1 MIYDMVV
8 ADAPDTLNMDH
19 PVGESTLRQ
28 PALAKVNRQ
37 LCSEVLP
44 IWYKERF
51 FGICVYPKRHSEA
64 DQVWQDFVDRFK
76 AHTDGAD
83 GSHYLSRIKR
93 IQLELWHP
101 ALDPGF
107 LPDPDTIPGLIHTE
121 TSHRTY
127 LQTGLL
133 SYDMCNGVYIRL
145 GDVNWPGSKW
155 SLAGHRVGDKDTNW
169 ADRTAVRAL
178 LEAGIVEERG
188 DRYPDRLERF
198 WRTFPFDRLV
208 DLVMLVGEECKEAAC
223 SVHIKT
229 SFAPLSV
236 TFRPESPPPEID
248 DDWAGAIAPDDA

>member
-8 ADAPDTLNMDH
+8 TDAPDTLNMDH

-37 LCSEVLP
+37 LRSEVLP

-64 DQVWQDFVDRFK
+64 DQVWQDFIDRFK

-83 GSHYLSRIKR
+83 GSHYLSRVKR
-93 IQLELWHP
+93 LQVELWHP
-101 ALDPGF
+101 AFDPGF
-107 LPDPDTIPGLIHTE
+107 LPDPNIMPGWIPTPE
-121 TSHRTY
+121 FHRIY
-127 LQTGLL
+127 HQTGLFPFE
-133 SYDMCNGVYIRL
+133 MCNGVYLRF
-145 GDVNWPGSKW
+145 GDVNWSK
-155 SLAGHRVGDKDTNW
+155 GHRVRVGNEDPDWT
-169 ADRTAVRAL
+169 DRGAVRAM

-188 DRYPDRLERF
+188 DRYPDRLEQF

-208 DLVMLVGEECKEAAC
+208 DMVMLIADECKDAAR
-223 SVHIKT
+223 SVHMKT

-236 TFRPESPPPEID
+236 RFRPDSPPPDID
-248 DDWAGAIAPDDA
+248 DD

>member
-1 MIYDMVV
+1 MIYNMVI
-8 ADAPDTLNMDH
+8 ADTPHTLNRNH
-19 PVGESTLRQ
+19 AVGESTLRQ

-37 LCSEVLP
+37 LRSEVLP

-93 IQLELWHP
+93 LQVELWHP
-101 ALDPGF
+101 AFNPSFVLDRNTMPGW
-107 LPDPDTIPGLIHTE
+107 IPTRDY
-121 TSHRTY
+121 HRLY
-127 LQTGLL
+127 QQTGLFPFE
-133 SYDMCNGVYIRL
+133 MCNGVYLRF
-145 GDVNWPGSKW
+145 GDLNWTKGD
-155 SLAGHRVGDKDTNW
+155 HQVRVGNKETNW
-169 ADRTAVRAL
+169 ADRGAVRAL
-178 LEAGIVEERG
+178 LEAGIVEQRG
-188 DRYPDRLERF
+188 DREPDRLEWF

-208 DLVMLVGEECKEAAC
+208 YLVMLIAGECKEAAR

-236 TFRPESPPPEID
+236 TLRPDSPPPDID
-248 DDWAGAIAPDDA
+248 DDWTETTASDDA